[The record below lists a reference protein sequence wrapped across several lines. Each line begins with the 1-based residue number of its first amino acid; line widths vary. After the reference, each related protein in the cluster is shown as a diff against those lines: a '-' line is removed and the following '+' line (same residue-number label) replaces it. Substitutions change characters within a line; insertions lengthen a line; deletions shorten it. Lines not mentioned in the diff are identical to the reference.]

1 MKENKWLYSDRV
13 QKNKLYEKFE
23 NKGCKVELVGFVSK
37 RELRDYVISK
47 EHIMKKGILMGKS
60 QEEMKV
66 DNYYVH
72 ISDLIF

>member
-1 MKENKWLYSDRV
+1 M
-13 QKNKLYEKFE
+13 EKYIYQFR
-23 NKGCKVELVGFVSK
+23 S
-37 RELRDYVISK
+37 

-72 ISDLIF
+72 VSDLIF